1 MASNSL
7 DDLYRG
13 CVKAMKRRLP
23 SLLEEE
29 LEENQLFREAWDQA
43 KEMWMQMENQT
54 IFPKTLRALY
64 SVAVLAYTL
73 EEPPLYAL
81 FNVATRTAW
90 KSPQAYAGFAFKSLH
105 FLLTRAA
112 EKLGAKEPSCAKV
125 YRGTKVKFS
134 IEGLFRFG
142 QFTSTSEKRQ
152 EAEEFGCT
160 TFFVLVSCQG
170 FPVGN
175 LSRFPGEE
183 EMVVPPYEMFRVTGV
198 KETPRKKMVHAKS
211 VRVRGRTRGGTGS
224 YPTPASPRGE
234 RPHLPFPTPGASQ
247 PVTLFL
253 VLLHA
258 LILLKP
264 HRAWAH
270 RVAEGQAQSFR
281 SKRGRAG

>member
-1 MASNSL
+1 MSPEKVALLLFTAAWVLPAGTSEPRPDEIRTAEGNPTLNLASNSL

-211 VRVRGRTRGGTGS
+211 VRVCSDQNCAYLGKEGNSTMS
-224 YPTPASPRGE
+224 CPD
-234 RPHLPFPTPGASQ
+234 HQ
-247 PVTLFL
+247 
-253 VLLHA
+253 VLYL
-258 LILLKP
+258 
-264 HRAWAH
+264 
-270 RVAEGQAQSFR
+270 
-281 SKRGRAG
+281 

>member
-1 MASNSL
+1 MSPEKVALLLFTVAWALPAGTSGPHPDEIRTAGGNPTLTLASNSL
-7 DDLYRG
+7 DDIYRG
-13 CVKAMKRRLP
+13 CVKAMKRCLP

-73 EEPPLYAL
+73 EEPSLYES

-90 KSPQAYAGFAFKSLH
+90 KSPQAYASFAFKSLH
-105 FLLTRAA
+105 FLLTQAA
-112 EKLGAKEPSCAKV
+112 KKLGTKEPSCAKV

-152 EAEEFGCT
+152 KAEEFGRT
-160 TFFVLVSCQG
+160 TFFVLLSCQG

-211 VRVRGRTRGGTGS
+211 VGVCSNHNCAYLGREGNSTMS
-224 YPTPASPRGE
+224 CPD
-234 RPHLPFPTPGASQ
+234 
-247 PVTLFL
+247 
-253 VLLHA
+253 
-258 LILLKP
+258 
-264 HRAWAH
+264 H
-270 RVAEGQAQSFR
+270 RVLYL
-281 SKRGRAG
+281 